1 VAAASKPAE
10 RLESREIDDIIVLKL
25 LAKSKENKNSLTQK
39 KKALVSN
46 TRAFPGFTPVRNLL
60 VQI

>member
-39 KKALVSN
+39 KKALV
-46 TRAFPGFTPVRNLL
+46 
-60 VQI
+60 